1 MNKIEERAKLISEMK
16 ELNEKASAEKRSFTD
31 DETKAFAEKE
41 AAVRSLAAEIEA
53 EEREKRL
60 KGFSA
65 ETPKTIRGDREN
77 GAADEQRAEAFARS
91 GKMEMRALLST
102 GTIAKPT
109 NTGTDI
115 AGLGEIGNSI
125 VDDVKAVATTGTGTW
140 VEPYKVT
147 DASAEDVTDGSTIGG
162 TGATFNYV
170 SISPSEWGVLDEIS
184 NQVRKMTPV
193 NYEQAIRNSALV
205 ALRETAAKKI
215 IAAIGAS
222 SLAQKVE
229 YALDATY
236 IRSLVLGFRSIAG
249 KGGVKLYIA
258 QEDLATLGAVRGT
271 NEKKPVFDIEFDAGT
286 TTSGTIKDG
295 GTAVQFRVLDG
306 LSKGT
311 QYFGQPQT
319 VVMPMWDSYAIETDE
334 GGDYFKRN
342 VMGIRGLQTAN
353 VDLCAKYGMQV
364 VTQTA

>member
-1 MNKIEERAKLISEMK
+1 MTKIEERAMLISEMK
-16 ELNEKASAEKRSFTD
+16 EMNGKASAEKRSFTE

-41 AAVRSLAAEIEA
+41 AAVRSLTAEIEA
-53 EEREKRL
+53 EERAAKL
-60 KGFSA
+60 KGFSTA
-65 ETPKTIRGDREN
+65 TPPTTRGDGQT
-77 GAADEQRAEAFARS
+77 GAGDEQRAEAFARS

-102 GTIAKPT
+102 GTIAKPV

-115 AGLGEIGNSI
+115 AGLGEVGYSI

-147 DASAEDVTDGSTIGG
+147 DATAEDVTDGSAIGG

-170 SISPSEWGVLDEIS
+170 SISPKEWGVLDEIS

-205 ALRETAAKKI
+205 ALHAIAAKKI
-215 IAAIGAS
+215 ISAIAAS

-229 YALDATY
+229 HALDATY

-271 NEKKPVFDIEFDAGT
+271 NEKKPVFEIEFDAGT

-306 LSKGT
+306 LEKGT

-364 VTQTA
+364 VTQS